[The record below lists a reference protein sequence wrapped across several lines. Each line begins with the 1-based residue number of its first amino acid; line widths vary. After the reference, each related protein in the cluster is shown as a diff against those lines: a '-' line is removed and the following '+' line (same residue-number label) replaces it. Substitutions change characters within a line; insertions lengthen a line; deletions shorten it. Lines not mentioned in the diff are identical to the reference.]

1 MTPATRILSSVAAI
15 LVIAGCT
22 NYYEIPIET
31 PIKPKLDVSAFQRV
45 LVAGFIAGGTDD
57 VDGNLETTRLLRSQL
72 RTKSELRVIDTDVLP
87 LMEVAT
93 EAPGTPDAKAEPTRP
108 AAAAEGSDGKEGKD
122 DRAAQ
127 QVSKG
132 EQTSKS
138 EQGSKSEQAPKS
150 EQKGEAPQAATP
162 DKPAAIKDAK
172 DLEPYEHIFADVEYW
187 KKIGEEYQNP
197 LIVTG
202 TVMFT
207 PHQRSG
213 IVQREEEVYDSF
225 GRRRVV
231 PVRTYMERKGYILQP
246 KFVFIDGRT
255 GTVMHSENFREEV
268 LYNANQSTPALSSYF
283 ELMDRLIPSFLST
296 LSSQKIK
303 GTRVLLQ

>member
-1 MTPATRILSSVAAI
+1 MTGLFLRMARTPRTRILSSLVAV

-22 NYYEIPIET
+22 DYYEIPIET

-45 LVAGFIAGGTDD
+45 LVAGFLAGGTDD

-87 LMEVAT
+87 LMEAAT
-93 EAPGTPDAKAEPTRP
+93 SDAAGGP
-108 AAAAEGSDGKEGKD
+108 AADSVEAAEDKPEVRAETRGEGP
-122 DRAAQ
+122 
-127 QVSKG
+127 
-132 EQTSKS
+132 QT
-138 EQGSKSEQAPKS
+138 
-150 EQKGEAPQAATP
+150 ATP
-162 DKPAAIKDAK
+162 DKGTAIKDAK
-172 DLEPYEHIFADVEYW
+172 DLEPFEHIFADVEYW
-187 KKIGEEYQNP
+187 TKIGEEYQNP

-246 KFVFIDGRT
+246 KFIFIDGRT

-268 LYNANQSTPALSSYF
+268 LYNASQSTPALSSYF

-303 GTRVLLQ
+303 GTRILLQ

>member
-1 MTPATRILSSVAAI
+1 MTARLARTVSSAA
-15 LVIAGCT
+15 LVLLTTACT

-31 PIKPKLDVSAFQRV
+31 PIRPKLDVSAFQRV
-45 LVAGFIAGGTDD
+45 LVAGFISGGTDD
-57 VDGNLETTRLLRSQL
+57 VDANLETTRLLRSQL

-87 LMEVAT
+87 LMEVAN
-93 EAPGTPDAKAEPTRP
+93 ESNSQSSGGS
-108 AAAAEGSDGKEGKD
+108 AASGSG
-122 DRAAQ
+122 ATQ
-127 QVSKG
+127 
-132 EQTSKS
+132 
-138 EQGSKSEQAPKS
+138 
-150 EQKGEAPQAATP
+150 PQ
-162 DKPAAIKDAK
+162 IKDEK
-172 DLEPYEHIFADVEYW
+172 DLEPFERVFANVEYW
-187 KKIGEEYQNP
+187 KKVGEEYQQP

-207 PHQRSG
+207 PHQRNS

-246 KFVFIDGRT
+246 KFIFIDGRT

-303 GTRVLLQ
+303 GTRVLLE

>member
-1 MTPATRILSSVAAI
+1 MTGRLARIARTTRILSSVAAI
-15 LVIAGCT
+15 LLIAGCT

-72 RTKSELRVIDTDVLP
+72 RTKSDLRVIDTDVLP
-87 LMEVAT
+87 LMEVAV
-93 EAPGTPDAKAEPTRP
+93 EDKGTVQEAKAEPAKTDG
-108 AAAAEGSDGKEGKD
+108 ASDGKEGKEG
-122 DRAAQ
+122 REGKEGKGEPKAEARGGAAQ
-127 QVSKG
+127 SASG
-132 EQTSKS
+132 EK
-138 EQGSKSEQAPKS
+138 EP
-150 EQKGEAPQAATP
+150 
-162 DKPAAIKDAK
+162 AIKDPK